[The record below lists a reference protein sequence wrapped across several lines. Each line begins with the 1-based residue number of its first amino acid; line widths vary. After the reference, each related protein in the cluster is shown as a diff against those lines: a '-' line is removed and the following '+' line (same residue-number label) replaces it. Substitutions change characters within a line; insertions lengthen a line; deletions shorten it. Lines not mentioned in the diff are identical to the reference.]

1 MMSAWCT
8 RSSLCLQR
16 EKAGRAKQ
24 LGLNMDFTVLS
35 CVLLRRL
42 TSELVE
48 NVDLGCSKSYS
59 FRKKMKALHE
69 NSEVI
74 AKISMFTVF

>member
-1 MMSAWCT
+1 
-8 RSSLCLQR
+8 
-16 EKAGRAKQ
+16 
-24 LGLNMDFTVLS
+24 MDFTVLS
-35 CVLLRRL
+35 YVLLRRL

-48 NVDLGCSKSYS
+48 NVDLGCSESYS

-69 NSEVI
+69 NREVI

>member
-1 MMSAWCT
+1 MGLSQIVGAWCT

-16 EKAGRAKQ
+16 GEAGRAEQ
-24 LGLNMDFTVLS
+24 LGLNMDFTALS

-48 NVDLGCSKSYS
+48 NEDLGFSESYS
-59 FRKKMKALHE
+59 FRKK
-69 NSEVI
+69 SEGI
-74 AKISMFTVF
+74 T